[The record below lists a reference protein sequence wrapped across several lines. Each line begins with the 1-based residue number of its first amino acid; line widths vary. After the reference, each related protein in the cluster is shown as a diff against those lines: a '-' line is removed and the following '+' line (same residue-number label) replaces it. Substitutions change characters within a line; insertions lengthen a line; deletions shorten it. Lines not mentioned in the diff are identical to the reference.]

1 MRLLGVAFA
10 FVPLFAFGATPG
22 GQQIALHGNSNGALP
37 CAACHGVNGG
47 GNTSMGAPP
56 LAGLPQPMIVN
67 LLTQFSKGQGGNAVM
82 QSIAHAL
89 TPEEMKAVAAYFS
102 RLPKT

>member
-37 CAACHGVNGG
+37 LC
-47 GNTSMGAPP
+47 S
-56 LAGLPQPMIVN
+56 LP
-67 LLTQFSKGQGGNAVM
+67 
-82 QSIAHAL
+82 
-89 TPEEMKAVAAYFS
+89 
-102 RLPKT
+102 RC

>member
-1 MRLLGVAFA
+1 
-10 FVPLFAFGATPG
+10 
-22 GQQIALHGNSNGALP
+22 
-37 CAACHGVNGG
+37 
-47 GNTSMGAPP
+47 MGAPP